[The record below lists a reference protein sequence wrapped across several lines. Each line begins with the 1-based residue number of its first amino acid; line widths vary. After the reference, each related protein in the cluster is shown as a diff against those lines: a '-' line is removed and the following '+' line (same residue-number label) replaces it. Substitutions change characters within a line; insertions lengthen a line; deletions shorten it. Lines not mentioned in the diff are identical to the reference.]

1 MGLAPLRSRRTVA
14 GMPDTG
20 PTVRLAA
27 PSLRGVVRL
36 VAIVAVCAIGLYLV
50 WRTREVLRLAAVAL
64 FVGLTLN
71 PIVDAVDRPARLPRA
86 GVILLLYA
94 VLAGGVVVTGAVVV
108 PSTVRQVQQLSRNAP
123 TYLHDLRRNATFRRY
138 DDRYH
143 ITAKL
148 QRDTRAL
155 PGRLQHAAGPLQR
168 VTVQAFSAVSQLLTV
183 LALAFLLMLHGR
195 EYMGMAL
202 RLTGD
207 REVRPRA
214 LVTDI
219 NRAVAKYMLGNVAI
233 SGLATVATWLVLT
246 LLGVPYALSLGL
258 LVGFFDLIPLV
269 GATLGAIFVGVATAT
284 VDFPTATIVW
294 VAFII
299 VYQRVENSFIQPVV
313 YGRALK
319 VNPIVTIV
327 AVLIGASLLGIL
339 GALLAIPI
347 AAAIQ
352 ILLRD
357 WWTHRPA
364 TDVTDAYAPAQ
375 NGFGAEL
382 AQP

>member
-1 MGLAPLRSRRTVA
+1 
-14 GMPDTG
+14 MPDPC

-36 VAIVAVCAIGLYLV
+36 VAIVAVCAVALYLV
-50 WRTREVLRLAAVAL
+50 WRTRGVLQLVAIAL

-71 PIVDAVDRPARLPRA
+71 PIVDAFDRRVRLPRA

-108 PSTVRQVQQLSRNAP
+108 PSTVRQVQQLSRDAP
-123 TYLHDLRRNATFRRY
+123 RHLHDLRRNATFRRY
-138 DDRYH
+138 DDRYQ

-148 QRDTRAL
+148 QRDAHAL
-155 PGRLQHAAGPLQR
+155 PSRLQQAAGPLQR
-168 VTVQAFSAVSQLLTV
+168 VTVQAFGFVSQLLTV
-183 LALAFLLMLHGR
+183 LTLAFLLMLHGR

-207 REVRPRA
+207 REARYRA
-214 LVTDI
+214 LVIDI
-219 NRAVAKYMLGNVAI
+219 NQAVAKYMLGNVAI

-246 LLGVPYALSLGL
+246 VLGVPYALSLGL

-269 GATLGAIFVGVATAT
+269 GATLGAIFVAIATAT

-319 VNPIVTIV
+319 VNPIVTIL
-327 AVLIGASLLGIL
+327 AVLVGASLLGIL

-364 TDVTDAYAPAQ
+364 AVVSDAYAPAQ
-375 NGFGAEL
+375 NGSTCEL

>member
-1 MGLAPLRSRRTVA
+1 
-14 GMPDTG
+14 MPDPA
-20 PTVRLAA
+20 PTVRLAP
-27 PSLRGVVRL
+27 PSLGGVVRL
-36 VAIVAVCAIGLYLV
+36 VAIVAACAVALYLV
-50 WRTREVLRLAAVAL
+50 WRTRGVLKLAAIAL

-71 PIVDAVDRPARLPRA
+71 PIVDAFDRRVRLPRA

-94 VLAGGVVVTGAVVV
+94 ALAGVVVVTGAIVV
-108 PSTVRQVQQLSRNAP
+108 PSTVRQVQQLSRDAP
-123 TYLHDLRRNATFRRY
+123 RYIHDLRRNATFRHYDERY
-138 DDRYH
+138 R

-155 PGRLQHAAGPLQR
+155 PSRLQQAVGPLQR
-168 VTVQAFSAVSQLLTV
+168 VTVQAFGAVSQLLTV

-207 REVRPRA
+207 REARYRA
-214 LVTDI
+214 LVIDI
-219 NRAVAKYMLGNVAI
+219 NQAVAKYMLGNVAI
-233 SGLATVATWLVLT
+233 SGLATVATWVVLT
-246 LLGVPYALSLGL
+246 VLGVPYALSLGL

-269 GATLGAIFVGVATAT
+269 GATLGAIFVAIATAT

-294 VAFII
+294 LAFII

-313 YGRALK
+313 YGRTLK
-319 VNPIVTIV
+319 VNPIVTIL
-327 AVLIGASLLGIL
+327 AVLVGASLLGIL

-357 WWTHRPA
+357 WWTHRPPA
-364 TDVTDAYAPAQ
+364 VVSRRPIRQGRAGQRPVSAPSAV
-375 NGFGAEL
+375 ER
-382 AQP
+382 P

>member
-1 MGLAPLRSRRTVA
+1 
-14 GMPDTG
+14 MPDPG

-36 VAIVAVCAIGLYLV
+36 VAIVAACAVALYLV
-50 WRTREVLRLAAVAL
+50 WRTRGVLRLAAIAL

-71 PIVDAVDRPARLPRA
+71 PIVDAFDRRVRLPRA

-108 PSTVRQVQQLSRNAP
+108 PSTVRQVQQLSRDAP
-123 TYLHDLRRNATFRRY
+123 RHLHDLRRNATFRRY
-138 DDRYH
+138 DDRYQ

-148 QRDTRAL
+148 QRDARAL
-155 PGRLQHAAGPLQR
+155 PGRLQQAAGPLQR
-168 VTVQAFSAVSQLLTV
+168 VTVQAFGVVSQLLTV
-183 LALAFLLMLHGR
+183 LTLAFLLMLHGR

-207 REVRPRA
+207 REARYRA
-214 LVTDI
+214 LVIDI
-219 NRAVAKYMLGNVAI
+219 NRAVADVHGGQRRDQRR
-233 SGLATVATWLVLT
+233 SRPVATWLVLT
-246 LLGVPYALSLGL
+246 VLGVPYALSLGV

-269 GATLGAIFVGVATAT
+269 GATLGAFFVAIATAT

-299 VYQRVENSFIQPVV
+299 VYQRIENSFIQPVV
-313 YGRALK
+313 YGHALK
-319 VNPIVTIV
+319 VDPIVTIL
-327 AVLIGASLLGIL
+327 AVLVGASLLGIL

-357 WWTHRPA
+357 WWTHRPTA
-364 TDVTDAYAPAQ
+364 VVSDAYAPAQ
-375 NGFGAEL
+375 NGSTGEL
-382 AQP
+382 VQP

>member
-1 MGLAPLRSRRTVA
+1 
-14 GMPDTG
+14 MPEPG

-27 PSLRGVVRL
+27 PTLRGVVRL
-36 VAIVAVCAIGLYLV
+36 VAIAAACAVALYLV
-50 WRTREVLRLAAVAL
+50 WRTRDVLRLAAIAL
-64 FVGLTLN
+64 FVALTFN
-71 PIVDAVDRPARLPRA
+71 PIVDACDRRIGIPRA
-86 GVILLLYA
+86 AVILLLYA
-94 VLAGGVVVTGAVVV
+94 ILAGGIVVTGAVVV
-108 PSTVRQVQQLSRNAP
+108 PSTVRQVQQLSHNAP
-123 TYLHDLRRNATFRRY
+123 TYLRDLRRNPTFRRY
-138 DDRYH
+138 DDRYQ

-148 QRDTRAL
+148 QRDARTL
-155 PGRLQHAAGPLQR
+155 PSRLQRAAGPLRR
-168 VTVQAFSAVSQLLTV
+168 VSVQAFSVVSQLLTV
-183 LALAFLLMLHGR
+183 LSLAFLLMLRGR

-207 REVRPRA
+207 REARYRA
-214 LVTDI
+214 LVIDI

-258 LVGFFDLIPLV
+258 LVGFFDLIPLI

-284 VDFPTATIVW
+284 VDFPTATLVW

-299 VYQRVENSFIQPVV
+299 VYQRVENSFVQPVV

-319 VNPIVTIV
+319 VNPIVTIL
-327 AVLIGASLLGIL
+327 AVLVGASLLGIL

-364 TDVTDAYAPAQ
+364 ADLTDAYAPAP
-375 NGFGAEL
+375 NGSSAEPV
-382 AQP
+382 QP

>member
-1 MGLAPLRSRRTVA
+1 
-14 GMPDTG
+14 MPDPG
-20 PTVRLAA
+20 PTFRLAA

-36 VAIVAVCAIGLYLV
+36 VAILAACAVGLYLV
-50 WRTREVLRLAAVAL
+50 WRTRSVLRLAAVAL
-64 FVGLTLN
+64 FVALTLN
-71 PIVDAVDRPARLPRA
+71 PIVDALDRRVHLPRA
-86 GVILLLYA
+86 GAILLLYA
-94 VLAGGVVVTGAVVV
+94 ALAGGVVVIGAVVV
-108 PSTVRQVQQLSRNAP
+108 PSTVRQVQQLSRDAP
-123 TYLHDLRRNATFRRY
+123 GYLHDLRRNATFRRY
-138 DDRYH
+138 DDRYA

-148 QRDTRAL
+148 QRDARAL
-155 PGRLQHAAGPLQR
+155 PARLQQAAGPLQR

-183 LALAFLLMLHGR
+183 LSLAFLLMLHGR

-202 RLTGD
+202 RLTGV
-207 REVRPRA
+207 REPRYRA
-214 LVTDI
+214 LVVDI
-219 NRAVAKYMLGNVAI
+219 NQAVAEYMLGNVAI

-269 GATLGAIFVGVATAT
+269 GATLGAIFVGIATAT

-313 YGRALK
+313 YGRTLK
-319 VNPIVTIV
+319 VNPIVTIL
-327 AVLIGASLLGIL
+327 AVLVGASLLGIL

-364 TDVTDAYAPAQ
+364 ADVTDAYATAH
-375 NGFGAEL
+375 NDSGAEL